1 MSVGGGG
8 RGGEGP
14 TVLLGSQYERP
25 KSVIE
30 ALSELQQ
37 YGALLRDEEV
47 PEDFWTLKQSIDFIT
62 VGVKESLKAGLFSVL
77 LMPFSLGVI
86 RKMIPIFGAV
96 EPSLF
101 DKVFAMMLSM
111 GYSLGY
117 AFLVLLVSKYYFGGR
132 IVRKAFR
139 DFLSGLYI
147 GKIGVVVVGFI
158 FYHFVYFMVTKER
171 VMWVL
176 YKLGASSELVVRGIM
191 WWEEFRSVF
200 LVSSWLLVVTGVLFI
215 LIPWVGIMWHKF
227 KRRKIAETV

>member
-1 MSVGGGG
+1 MNTGSG

-14 TVLLGSQYERP
+14 TILLGSQYERP

-37 YGALLRDEEV
+37 YGALLGDEEI
-47 PEDFWTLKQSIDFIT
+47 PEDFWTLKQSIDFMT
-62 VGVKESLKAGLFSVL
+62 VGIKESLKAGLFSVL
-77 LMPFSLGVI
+77 LMPFSLGVV
-86 RKMIPIFGAV
+86 RKMIPIFGEA

-117 AFLVLLVSKYYFGGR
+117 AFLVLLVTKYYFGGR

-158 FYHFVYFMVTKER
+158 FYHFVYFMMTKER
-171 VMWVL
+171 VAWVL
-176 YKLGASSELVVRGIM
+176 YKLGAQRDLVIKGVI
-191 WWEEFRSVF
+191 WWENFRSVF
-200 LVSSWLLVVTGVLFI
+200 LVSSWLLVVIGVLFI
-215 LIPWVGIMWHKF
+215 LIPWVGILWHRF
-227 KRRKIAETV
+227 KRRKIAKTV

>member
-1 MSVGGGG
+1 
-8 RGGEGP
+8 
-14 TVLLGSQYERP
+14 LGSQYERP

-200 LVSSWLLVVTGVLFI
+200 LVSRWLLVVTGVLFI